1 MGIKELRAQTGL
13 SQSKFANLFD
23 IPVATL
29 KDWEQ
34 GRRKPPIYG
43 VNMIKTILEYRGMII
58 GEDYIVACENRR
70 KCKGRIRRMKKILW
84 LSRHQMTE
92 EQINELMKIYGDI
105 IVLQDSKQIN
115 NVEELLQD
123 IESMDVL
130 AVVLPI
136 EMVGELLKITD
147 KPIIYAENKRVFD
160 ENGKVAFSFGGWRQ
174 YVRVDIETKAL

>member
-1 MGIKELRAQTGL
+1 
-13 SQSKFANLFD
+13 
-23 IPVATL
+23 
-29 KDWEQ
+29 
-34 GRRKPPIYG
+34 
-43 VNMIKTILEYRGMII
+43 
-58 GEDYIVACENRR
+58 
-70 KCKGRIRRMKKILW
+70 MKKILW

-92 EQINELMKIYGDI
+92 EQINELIKIYGDVI
-105 IVLQDSKQIN
+105 IFNDSRQIN